1 MGSLLDFYWDI
12 GSTNSYFA
20 FKLIQP
26 IAERYGATIAWHPFN
41 LGYVFRSNNYVLMD
55 EPKAKMKNRLADLN
69 RWAKFHQLPF
79 RMPDNFPIKTS
90 RTLRA
95 AIAMR
100 KWDLEFEFMVLIF
113 SAYWEK
119 NVGTIGEYETLSPL
133 AVELGVDAKAFL
145 AACESP
151 EVKQALIDSTNNA
164 LARGV
169 FGAPSIYIGDELY
182 WGKDRMEF
190 IDAQLAHDLEE
201 KAFSERL

>member
-1 MGSLLDFYWDI
+1 MKPILDFYWDI

-26 IAERYGATIAWHPFN
+26 IAERHGASICWHPFN
-41 LGYVFRSNNYVLMD
+41 LGYVFRSNNYVLME
-55 EPKAKMKNRLADLN
+55 EPKAKMRNRLADLN

-90 RTLRA
+90 RALRA

-100 KWDLEFEFMVLIF
+100 KWHLEFEFMARLF
-113 SAYWEK
+113 ESYWEH
-119 NVGTIGEYETLSPL
+119 NVGTIGEYESLVL
-133 AVELGVDAKAFL
+133 IAEELGVDGKVFEET
-145 AACESP
+145 CESD
-151 EVKQALIDSTNNA
+151 ELKQALVDSTNNA

-169 FGAPSIYIGDELY
+169 FGAPSIYLGDELY

-190 IDAQLAHDLEE
+190 IEAQLA
-201 KAFSERL
+201 SISQ

>member
-1 MGSLLDFYWDI
+1 MKVDFYWDI

-26 IAERYGATIAWHPFN
+26 IIQRHDATIHWHPFN
-41 LGYVFRSNNYVLMD
+41 LGYVFRSNDYVLMD
-55 EPKAKMKNRLADLN
+55 EPKAKMRNRLADLN

-79 RMPDNFPIKTS
+79 RMPANFPIKTS

-100 KWDLEFEFMVLIF
+100 QWDLEFEFMASIF

-119 NVGTIGEYETLSPL
+119 NVGTIGDYETLTSI
-133 AVELGVDAKAFL
+133 AKELGVEPNAFEV
-145 AACESP
+145 ACESD
-151 EVKQALIDSTNNA
+151 EVKQTLIDSTNQA
-164 LARGV
+164 LERGV
-169 FGAPSIYIGDELY
+169 FGAPSIYIGDDLY

-190 IDAQLAHDLEE
+190 IDAQLA
-201 KAFSERL
+201 AFKR